1 LAIGRHRIDYHW
13 LFNKGERVLTTQHK
27 DLRASERW
35 EMLHRSPYSLM
46 IGQRFKRIR
55 EGRRM
60 TQSSVIKI
68 VRKPNGNRYSQ
79 GFLSRIE
86 AGYANA
92 PLYSYVDFAKAYEL
106 DPGRL
111 MGPEEAE
118 KPVGEAERTLIGF
131 LRRLGISPDEA
142 MARIARG

>member
-1 LAIGRHRIDYHW
+1 
-13 LFNKGERVLTTQHK
+13 
-27 DLRASERW
+27 
-35 EMLHRSPYSLM
+35 MLHRSPYSLM
-46 IGQRFKRIR
+46 IGHRFKRIR
-55 EGRRM
+55 IGRQL
-60 TQSSVIKI
+60 TQSKVVAIA
-68 VRKPNGNRYSQ
+68 RKPNRGFYSQ

-92 PLYSYVDFAKAYEL
+92 PLYSYVDFANAYQL

-118 KPVGEAERTLIGF
+118 KPVGEAEMALVGF
-131 LRRLGISPDEA
+131 IRRLGIGPDEA